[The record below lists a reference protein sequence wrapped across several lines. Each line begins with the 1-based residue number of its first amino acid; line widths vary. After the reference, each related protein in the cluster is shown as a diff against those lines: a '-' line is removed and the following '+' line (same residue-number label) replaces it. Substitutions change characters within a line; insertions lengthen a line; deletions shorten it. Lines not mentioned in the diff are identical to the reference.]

1 VDLAA
6 FAQRVVAL
14 AGPTRPAIA
23 GINGHSSSGKT
34 RLSRGLADVLP
45 RRSVLHTDDLAWHQG
60 VFNWDE
66 LLINDVMPVLRS
78 RRPLHY
84 RPPAWIARGREG
96 AIAIDGDRD
105 FVIIEGVGASQASLR
120 PQLDVI
126 IWVATPQSVRESR
139 DAVRLAAGEISAAS
153 YAGWMAEET
162 AYMTAEQ
169 PWRQADLIVDG
180 SGTLDHDHETEVIF
194 LAGDQFGRLRHVP
207 PA

>member
-1 VDLAA
+1 
-6 FAQRVVAL
+6 L

-23 GINGHSSSGKT
+23 AINGHSSSGKT
-34 RLSRGLADVLP
+34 RLSRRLADVLP
-45 RRSVLHTDDLAWHQG
+45 RCSVLHTDDLAWYHG

-180 SGTLDHDHETEVIF
+180 SCTLDHDHETEVIF

>member
-1 VDLAA
+1 MAE
-6 FAQRVVAL
+6 FAQRVAAL

-23 GINGHSSSGKT
+23 AINGHSSSGKT
-34 RLSRGLADVLP
+34 RLSQRVAGVLP
-45 RRSVLHTDDLAWHQG
+45 RCSVLNTDDLAWYHG
-60 VFNWDE
+60 VFSWDE

-84 RPPAWIARGREG
+84 RPPAWIARDRKE
-96 AIAIDGDRD
+96 AIALDGDLD

-126 IWVATPQSVRESR
+126 IWVETPQPVRESR
-139 DAVRLAAGEISAAS
+139 DAVRIAAGEISAAS
-153 YAGWMAEET
+153 YAGWMAEEN

-180 SGTLDHDHETEVIF
+180 SGTLDDDHETEVIF
-194 LAGDQFGRLRHVP
+194 RVP

>member
-45 RRSVLHTDDLAWHQG
+45 RCSVLHTDDLAWHHG

-120 PQLDVI
+120 SQLDVI
-126 IWVATPQSVRESR
+126 IWWRHHSPYESQGMRSGSLLERSRPPRTP
-139 DAVRLAAGEISAAS
+139 
-153 YAGWMAEET
+153 AGWLKRT
-162 AYMTAEQ
+162 PT
-169 PWRQADLIVDG
+169 
-180 SGTLDHDHETEVIF
+180 
-194 LAGDQFGRLRHVP
+194 
-207 PA
+207 